1 MTSPL
6 PIRGDAKL
14 EFHSEDLSERIGS
27 KHRSGPASSSHQTAH
42 ALATDLVTQ
51 LSAKGLYAENLP
63 RGAQPPPG
71 NMLIIDGQ
79 FVDINEGN
87 QLRRTLI
94 GLGSG
99 ESNLN
104 TNVQVYQSARTTEP
118 ILEFT
123 TTANNGQM
131 PGAAIMGARG
141 WPSAAAPQSLLPPQ
155 TSAREA

>member
-1 MTSPL
+1 
-6 PIRGDAKL
+6 
-14 EFHSEDLSERIGS
+14 
-27 KHRSGPASSSHQTAH
+27 
-42 ALATDLVTQ
+42 LVTQ